1 MARVSTNGSGAVSVD
16 DQSAVRQ
23 LSGQPLAMD
32 QAAATVNG
40 STYSSST
47 DINNRFNKTSTRY
60 GIDGAHRLALAFT
73 RQQYRAGRYDTV
85 TTSNPAGTNM
95 TSLTVGSIT
104 PLTLSRRD
112 PAGNT
117 SKLADW
123 GVDSEYGLLR
133 DVLLGPAQTFRW
145 MVENAEYSSIVRD
158 TLRKGYKFDKDLAVR
173 QHEEMMDAYRSAG
186 VTVHVLP
193 ENEHTPNGVYARDS
207 SFMTPYGAVVC
218 QLANPRRRGEY
229 ANVLQFYTSAG
240 IPVYDMVSAGNFEGG
255 DFNIIGPGCALI
267 GYTGFR
273 CEEVAAKQIGG
284 WFEKEGWEIKYAPM
298 DSFYVHIDLM
308 VVMLAEKL
316 AAVCVDTTE
325 PDILD
330 WLKGKGI
337 EFVEVGFKDT
347 MALGCNVMSLG
358 DDRVLSP
365 LESADLNAKLRALG
379 FEVYDPSM
387 TMYTRA
393 GGGVHC
399 MAQPLR
405 RDPG

>member
-1 MARVSTNGSGAVSVD
+1 
-16 DQSAVRQ
+16 
-23 LSGQPLAMD
+23 
-32 QAAATVNG
+32 
-40 STYSSST
+40 
-47 DINNRFNKTSTRY
+47 
-60 GIDGAHRLALAFT
+60 
-73 RQQYRAGRYDTV
+73 
-85 TTSNPAGTNM
+85 M

-104 PLTLSRRD
+104 PPTLSRRNPD
-112 PAGNT
+112 GNT
-117 SKLADW
+117 SALSDW
-123 GVDSEYGLLR
+123 GVDSEYGVLR

-145 MVENAEYSSIVRD
+145 MEENAEYSSIVRD
-158 TLRKGYKFDKDLAVR
+158 TLRKGYQFDQELAVR
-173 QHEEMMDAYRSAG
+173 QHGEMMDAYRSAG
-186 VTVHVLP
+186 VTIHTLP
-193 ENEHTPNGVYARDS
+193 ANEYTPYGVYARDS
-207 SFMTPYGAVVC
+207 SFMTPYGAVIC

-229 ANVLQFYTSAG
+229 ANVLKFYTSAG

-255 DFNIIGPGCALI
+255 DFNIIAPGCVMI

-273 CEEVAAKQIGG
+273 CEEVAARQIGD

-325 PDILD
+325 PDVLD

-337 EFVEVGFKDT
+337 DFVEVGFKDT

-358 DDRVLSP
+358 NDRVLSP
-365 LESADLNAKLRALG
+365 LESRDLNTKLRALG

-387 TMYTRA
+387 TMFTRA